1 MTRHRSRPRSKRQLR
16 VGEALRHALADILAR
31 GGFRDPELRTLSIT
45 VTEVR
50 PSADL
55 KTATAFVTPL
65 GGRDEAGA
73 GPEATARVVRALNR
87 AAAYVRGQL
96 AREIDLKY
104 VPRLAFEADARFEH
118 AARIDALLR
127 DRGGDEMADTD
138 DPAHGT

>member
-1 MTRHRSRPRSKRQLR
+1 MTRQRSRPRSKRQLR

-31 GGFRDPELRTLSIT
+31 GGFTDPELRTLSIT

-55 KTATAFVTPL
+55 KTATVFVIPL

-104 VPRLAFEADARFEH
+104 VPRLVFEADARFEH

-127 DRGGDEMADTD
+127 DRDPDAAADSEDQT
-138 DPAHGT
+138 HGT